1 MVELKETQDRAE
13 AHLVQVRKFFEQE
26 KEKSDQ
32 RLLEEKERTSRR
44 LNQMQ
49 EELEIKQKEDARSFE
64 QEITLLQD
72 QI

>member
-1 MVELKETQDRAE
+1 
-13 AHLVQVRKFFEQE
+13 
-26 KEKSDQ
+26 
-32 RLLEEKERTSRR
+32 
-44 LNQMQ
+44 MQ